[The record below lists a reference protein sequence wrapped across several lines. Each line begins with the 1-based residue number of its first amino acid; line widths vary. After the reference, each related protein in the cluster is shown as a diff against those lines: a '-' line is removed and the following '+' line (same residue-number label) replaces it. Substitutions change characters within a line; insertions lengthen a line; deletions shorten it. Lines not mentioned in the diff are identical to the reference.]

1 VLGNRKGHCEP
12 KSIVRIAG
20 KYQLEP
26 NHLIDAF
33 VEAWRE
39 TNSYYDPLRITC
51 RGVKQDSATFLITN
65 QEKVVAQF
73 PINLEYLKNP
83 QTLKSDSH
91 DIPIPISP
99 PKKSIMQQKR
109 VNELTAGMKGVD
121 VKATIV
127 EVPPS
132 KSVYSKWG
140 EPCSVSNVKL
150 NDDTGTIRLCLWNDH
165 INSVHVGDSS
175 EVKNGYVYNFNGEL
189 QLRLRKHSTLSIIT

>member
-26 NHLIDAF
+26 NHLIDTF
-33 VEAWRE
+33 IEAWRE
-39 TNSYYDPLRITC
+39 TNSYYEPLRITC
-51 RGVKQDSATFLITN
+51 RGVQHDSATFLITN
-65 QEKVVAQF
+65 KEKVVAQF
-73 PINLEYLKNP
+73 PIHLEYLKNP
-83 QTLKSDSH
+83 QTLKSDSN
-91 DIPIPISP
+91 DISMPLSP
-99 PKKSIMQQKR
+99 PKESIIRQKR

-150 NDDTGTIRLCLWNDH
+150 NDDTGSIRLCLWNDH
-165 INSVHVGDSS
+165 INAVHVGDSI

-189 QLRLRKHSTLSIIT
+189 QLRLRKHSTLSIIA

>member
-1 VLGNRKGHCEP
+1 
-12 KSIVRIAG
+12 
-20 KYQLEP
+20 
-26 NHLIDAF
+26 LIDAF
-33 VEAWRE
+33 VEAWRK
-39 TNSYYDPLRITC
+39 TNSYYEPLTITC
-51 RGVKQDSATFLITN
+51 RGEKHDSATFLITN
-65 QEKVVAQF
+65 KEKVVAQF

-83 QTLKSDSH
+83 QTLKLDSQ
-91 DIPIPISP
+91 DIPVPISL
-99 PKKSIMQQKR
+99 PKKSIMRQKR

-150 NDDTGTIRLCLWNDH
+150 NDDTGSIRLCLWNDH
-165 INSVHVGDSS
+165 INTVHVGDNV

-189 QLRLRKHSTLSIIT
+189 QLRLRKHSTLSIIA

>member
-73 PINLEYLKNP
+73 PINLEYLKTP

-121 VKATIV
+121 VN
-127 EVPPS
+127 
-132 KSVYSKWG
+132 
-140 EPCSVSNVKL
+140 NVKL

-165 INSVHVGDSS
+165 INSVHVGDSI